1 MKITR
6 KQLKKIIAEQLTGDP
21 APTASKLLEEMV
33 DGLERKLISEM
44 RLDPEEVDAMLI
56 DMMETVGSG
65 IEELLVRLLE
75 GGYSEDY

>member
-1 MKITR
+1 MKITKR
-6 KQLKKIIAEQLTGDP
+6 QLRRIIAEQFTGDP

-56 DMMETVGSG
+56 DMMETVGSD
-65 IEELLVRLLE
+65 IEKLLVRLLE
-75 GGYSEDY
+75 GGYNEDY

>member
-6 KQLKKIIAEQLTGDP
+6 KQLKNIIAEQLTGDP

-65 IEELLVRLLE
+65 IEGLLVRLLE
-75 GGYSEDY
+75 GGYNEDY